1 MPFWFALLLFTVSTF
16 VGELLRP
23 KPPNQTPKKPGIG
36 DFQLPTSS
44 ETRPYPVI
52 WGTVLQKGPNVL
64 WRGDYAPKAITQK
77 VRGQFFL
84 MKKVQVGWRYHIGL
98 AYSLCWGVV
107 DAIEAVLV
115 GDKELWTGSANA
127 GTITIDKPDVFG
139 GDKEEGGYSATLE
152 IYSGTELQAASA
164 YLKAQNGGK
173 HPAYRN
179 ISYVVQRGASQAW
192 SGYIGTSV
200 YLKPIA
206 FRVRRCPNNLSLASG
221 GHNINGDAN
230 PAEMLFELLTNS
242 DWGMGLNAAD
252 VDLAS
257 FQACGNTLAGEG
269 AGLSILWDNTQT
281 IEAMIK
287 DICRHVD
294 ALIYIDLTTGKYKM
308 LLARNDYDASTLPVF
323 DESNIIAL
331 TSFTRG
337 AIDETTNEIRI
348 TYTDRA
354 AGFIERTAEDH
365 DPANFFMQGYAVASE
380 DSYPGYTNADNAQ
393 RVAARDLKTLS
404 YSLAKHTIR
413 VNRKGNS
420 LHEGSVYR
428 WTWPED
434 GINEMVMRV
443 LSIKYG
449 TLDAGTIEIN
459 AVEDIFA
466 LVNSSFSAPAAA
478 PASFAPGAA
487 AQSSS
492 LVVREQ
498 PFLMAGD
505 DSARVIVAAE
515 AADTSQKSLDVY
527 LATDG
532 ATFTAADE
540 RAQYTPTGTLAGSMS
555 RLTGGIDTGSIT
567 VAPGT
572 LLDRLAAASPAEI
585 AQGVNLFLVDD
596 ELCAFEQIA
605 DAGGSKT
612 LTRIWRGLL
621 DTTPA
626 DHAAGARVWFL
637 SYGDS
642 APDATFNPGQT
653 VTAKVASSNGRDTTA
668 ITGAT
673 PTSCSIVQRA
683 TRPIAGRLLTVNG
696 SATSTTIPATG
707 DVALAWLHSD
717 RTRQT
722 TVIAQSDTS
731 ITAIEPGAKY
741 RLKIYGQLGA
751 LLRTQDVTSGS
762 SYTYTNATETADA
775 GALQSVLTFVLY
787 SVREGLD
794 SYQAQI
800 RQVTRPA
807 GAAGAL
813 PSFTPGGTYAP
824 LQPGNATS
832 INGSPVSAS
841 APSGGQTLT
850 YNSTTGQYE
859 PTTPAA
865 LPTHLTMGG
874 DVTGETNANTVTKIQ
889 GRSVAS
895 TAPTDGQAIVY
906 DAASS
911 TWKPGSPAVGSAP
924 PSGASGG
931 DLANT
936 YPNPTLAKIM
946 GRLLKDITAA
956 GFVSDNFNDNS
967 RDATLW
973 NYYGGLSTNVLEQNN
988 RLEIGST
995 SGTAYR
1001 GYQTVNG
1008 YDVRGH
1014 YTSVN
1019 IVSMSLSSGGQSGL
1033 QWDWAVGAR
1042 TWMAEMWVTSA
1053 GKLQMIVEDGSNG
1066 VDYNS
1071 NTLVWNSVTHK
1082 YIRIRASSDGSTV
1095 FFDTSPDG
1103 STWTNQGSY
1112 NNTNMHAGE
1121 NAVKVS
1127 ILNYNNTNT
1136 CIFDDFN
1143 SDVSAAD
1150 VLSTGDVLAW
1160 NGTTGVTRFE
1170 NTPIHSV
1177 KIVTSDPTTAPTG
1190 LLTGFTVAQFNTSN
1204 GKLWVWNTSTSAWV
1218 NISSGASLASG
1229 QAVLSADFTIT
1240 SASLTYQDTGLSITL
1255 PSAGTYIIH
1264 ADVRAQL
1271 ATTVAGV
1278 SIAAKFY
1285 NSTDGADVA
1294 NTETLIFY
1302 FEETNVTRG
1311 ATGHITSP
1319 PVTVTAS
1326 KTIKLYVERNGSGWT
1341 SSLIRSDVNGRTRL
1355 S

>member
-23 KPPNQTPKKPGIG
+23 KPPNTTPKKAGIG

-64 WRGDYAPKAITQK
+64 WRGDYQPKPIYQK

-84 MKKVQVGWRYHIGL
+84 TKKVNVGWRYHIGL

-127 GTITIDKPDVFG
+127 GTITVDKPDAFG

-152 IYSGTELQAASA
+152 IYSGTPLQAASA
-164 YLKAQNGGK
+164 YLKAQNGGR

-179 ISYVVQRGASQAW
+179 ISYVVQRGASQGW

-221 GHNINGDAN
+221 GHNIGGDAN
-230 PAEMLFELLTNS
+230 PAEMLFELLTNE

-257 FQACGNTLAGEG
+257 FQACGNSLAAEG

-281 IEAMIK
+281 IETMIK
-287 DICRHVD
+287 EICRHVD

-308 LLARNDYDASTLPVF
+308 MIARADYDPATLPLF

-331 TSFTRG
+331 TSYTRG

-393 RVAARDLKTLS
+393 RAAARDLKTLS

-413 VNRKGNS
+413 VNRKGNN

-434 GINEMVMRV
+434 GITEMVMRV
-443 LSIKYG
+443 LSIRYG

-466 LVNSSFSAPAAA
+466 LTNSSFSAPGAA

-487 AQSSS
+487 SQSST

-498 PFLMAGD
+498 PYLMTGGAE
-505 DSARVIVAAE
+505 ARVIVAAE
-515 AADTSQKSLDVY
+515 AADASQKSLDLY

-532 ATFTAADE
+532 ATFQAADE
-540 RAQYTPTGTLAGSMS
+540 RAQYTPTGILAGSMS
-555 RLTGGIDTGSIT
+555 RLTAGIDTGSIT

-572 LLDRLAAASPAEI
+572 LLDRLAAATPAEI

-642 APDATFNPGQT
+642 SPDATFAPGQT
-653 VTAKVASSNGRDTTA
+653 VTAKVASSNGRDTTD
-668 ITGAT
+668 ITGGPSA
-673 PTSCSIVQRA
+673 SCAVVQRA
-683 TRPIAGRLLTVNG
+683 LRPIAGRLLTVNG
-696 SATSTTIPATG
+696 SATSTTIPASG
-707 DVALAWLHSD
+707 DVALAWLHAD

-731 ITAIEPGAKY
+731 ITAIEPGAKF
-741 RLKIYGQLGA
+741 RLKIYGNAGA

-762 SYTYTNATETADA
+762 SYTYTNALETADA

-787 SVREGLD
+787 AVREGLD

-800 RQVTRPA
+800 RQVTRPGGSA
-807 GAAGAL
+807 VAL
-813 PSFTPGGTYAP
+813 PTFTPGGTYTP
-824 LQPGNATS
+824 NQPGNATS
-832 INGSPVSAS
+832 ING
-841 APSGGQTLT
+841 APISTTAPGNGQTLA
-850 YNSTTGQYE
+850 YNSTSGQYE
-859 PTTPAA
+859 PTTITTN
-865 LPTHLTMGG
+865 PTLAG
-874 DVTGETNANTVTKIQ
+874 DVTGPASANTVTKIQ
-889 GRSVAS
+889 GRAVAA
-895 TAPTDGQAIVY
+895 TAPGDGQGLVW
-906 DAASS
+906 DAAGS
-911 TWKPGSPAVGSAP
+911 TWKPGSVA
-924 PSGASGG
+924 
-931 DLANT
+931 
-936 YPNPTLAKIM
+936 
-946 GRLLKDITAA
+946 
-956 GFVSDNFNDNS
+956 
-967 RDATLW
+967 
-973 NYYGGLSTNVLEQNN
+973 
-988 RLEIGST
+988 
-995 SGTAYR
+995 
-1001 GYQTVNG
+1001 
-1008 YDVRGH
+1008 
-1014 YTSVN
+1014 
-1019 IVSMSLSSGGQSGL
+1019 SSGGSGGAYGPDVPPTSPNALDEECNGSSFNPAYTITTSPSGL
-1033 QWDWAVGAR
+1033 AYD
-1042 TWMAEMWVTSA
+1042 
-1053 GKLQMIVEDGSNG
+1053 I
-1066 VDYNS
+1066 NS
-1071 NTLVWNSVTHK
+1071 SIPSHL
-1082 YIRIRASSDGSTV
+1082 
-1095 FFDTSPDG
+1095 
-1103 STWTNQGSY
+1103 
-1112 NNTNMHAGE
+1112 
-1121 NAVKVS
+1121 AVK
-1127 ILNYNNTNT
+1127 
-1136 CIFDDFN
+1136 F
-1143 SDVSAAD
+1143 
-1150 VLSTGDVLAW
+1150 TGSFQSWVARC
-1160 NGTTGVTRFE
+1160 N
-1170 NTPIHSV
+1170 
-1177 KIVTSDPTTAPTG
+1177 APTG
-1190 LLTGFTVAQFNTSN
+1190 TGDFSVAVKFSFKILQAYANFAIECDDAGSANAVMANWQNNGGATGMTMSSQNGGSWSFFQFTDGIPVYFTQFVLLIQRKSNVWTAWYSTDGGRTFTRTGASSITKAFTVATIAIYFSTSN
-1204 GKLWVWNTSTSAWV
+1204 MAEINWATIDWIRWNW
-1218 NISSGASLASG
+1218 
-1229 QAVLSADFTIT
+1229 
-1240 SASLTYQDTGLSITL
+1240 
-1255 PSAGTYIIH
+1255 
-1264 ADVRAQL
+1264 
-1271 ATTVAGV
+1271 
-1278 SIAAKFY
+1278 
-1285 NSTDGADVA
+1285 
-1294 NTETLIFY
+1294 
-1302 FEETNVTRG
+1302 
-1311 ATGHITSP
+1311 
-1319 PVTVTAS
+1319 
-1326 KTIKLYVERNGSGWT
+1326 
-1341 SSLIRSDVNGRTRL
+1341 RTF
-1355 S
+1355 